1 MPVVENGN
9 SEAVKEVAKVTQH
22 RRVIRAPLK
31 SAPVP
36 EVKPEVIQEVK
47 PKSKDIGNWKFTPWR
62 GVDMWTHQGT
72 NKTTFNVAEAKKL
85 RHL

>member
-1 MPVVENGN
+1 MPVADNGTAGTT
-9 SEAVKEVAKVTQH
+9 EEVAKVT
-22 RRVIRAPLK
+22 RRPRLTRAAPK

-36 EVKPEVIQEVK
+36 EVKPEVK

-72 NKTTFNVAEAKKL
+72 TRTTFKAAEAKKL